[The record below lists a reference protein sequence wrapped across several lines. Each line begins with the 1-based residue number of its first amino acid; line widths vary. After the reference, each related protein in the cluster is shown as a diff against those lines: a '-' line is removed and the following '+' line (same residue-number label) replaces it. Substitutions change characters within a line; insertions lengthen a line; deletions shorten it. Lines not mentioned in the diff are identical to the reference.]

1 VKSECAPEESVLP
14 EKKQRRKRSDDGVLL
29 GGISPANT
37 SDPYITRIADFA
49 VSELDRGTN
58 SLYAQC
64 IVKIVSASTQVC
76 IWREFVVSAGMSH
89 NFRWLTFSRLMTC
102 IYVVPHR

>member
-1 VKSECAPEESVLP
+1 VKSECAPEESILP
-14 EKKQRRKRSDDGVLL
+14 EKKLRQKRSAGSILV

-37 SDPYITRIADFA
+37 SDPYITRLADFA

-58 SLYAQC
+58 SLYTQC

-76 IWREFVVSAGMSH
+76 I
-89 NFRWLTFSRLMTC
+89 
-102 IYVVPHR
+102 

>member
-1 VKSECAPEESVLP
+1 MKSECAPEESILP
-14 EKKQRRKRSDDGVLL
+14 ENKLRQKRSDDDMVA

-37 SDPYITRIADFA
+37 SDPYITRQADFA

-58 SLYAQC
+58 SLYTQC

-76 IWREFVVSAGMSH
+76 I
-89 NFRWLTFSRLMTC
+89 
-102 IYVVPHR
+102 